1 MSRQSSSSVLSL
13 GSWGTGCVL
22 ALSLVSVLRAVP
34 QDPRPKT
41 QDSAPSR
48 IISLIPAVT
57 EMLFAI
63 GAGPQVV
70 GVSSYDTYPPEAS
83 TRPKVGALVDPDFER
98 ILTLKPD
105 LVVVYGTQADLITR
119 LGRVNIPIFNY
130 QHAGLADIT
139 TTIRTLGARVGRADE
154 ANSLAATI
162 ERDLEATRRRVA
174 GRPRPKTVLL
184 FGREPGS
191 LRSLYASGGYGF
203 MHDMLENAGGADIF
217 ADLKKQSV
225 QTSAEMLLS
234 RSPDVIIEVHPAGEW
249 TPARI
254 AAERQVWKGLPSLPA
269 VKTDRVYILA
279 DDRLNTPGPR
289 VAAAVRLLA
298 DILHPIA
305 RSRDALPLLDRQ
317 IAHRR

>member
-1 MSRQSSSSVLSL
+1 LSL

-22 ALSLVSVLRAVP
+22 ALLLVSVLRAVP

-63 GAGPQVV
+63 GAGPHVV

-119 LGRVNIPIFNY
+119 LGRVNIPLFHY
-130 QHAGLADIT
+130 QHAGLGDIT
-139 TTIRTLGARVGRADE
+139 TTIRTLGARVGRTSE

-162 ERDLEATRRRVA
+162 ERDLEATRLRVA

-203 MHDMLENAGGADIF
+203 MHDMLETAGGADIF

-225 QTSAEMLLS
+225 QTSAEMLLA

-249 TPARI
+249 TPGRI

-269 VKTDRVYILA
+269 VKNDRVYILA

-289 VAAAVRLLA
+289 VAEAVRLLA

-305 RSRDALPLLDRQ
+305 RSRDALPLLDRE

>member
-1 MSRQSSSSVLSL
+1 MSAVALRSWDWRL
-13 GSWGTGCVL
+13 GSWGLSCVL
-22 ALSLVSVLRAVP
+22 MLLLVLGFLQASP
-34 QDPRPKT
+34 QDTSPRS
-41 QDSAPSR
+41 QDRRPAR

-130 QHAGLADIT
+130 QHAGLADIA

-154 ANSLAATI
+154 ANRLAATI

-203 MHDMLENAGGADIF
+203 MHDMLETAGGADIF
-217 ADLKKQSV
+217 DDLKKQSV

-234 RSPDVIIEVHPAGEW
+234 RSPEVIIEVHPAGEW
-249 TPARI
+249 TSARI
-254 AAERQVWKGLPSLPA
+254 TAETRIWKGLPSLPA
-269 VKTDRVYILA
+269 VKNDRVYILA

-289 VAAAVRLLA
+289 VAEAVRLLA

-305 RSRDALPLLDRQ
+305 R
-317 IAHRR
+317 

>member
-1 MSRQSSSSVLSL
+1 MKKSHVRPWGLRL
-13 GSWGTGCVL
+13 GAWGAICGLLL
-22 ALSLVSVLRAVP
+22 ALVASLQAVG
-34 QDPRPKT
+34 QTPRPT
-41 QDSAPSR
+41 PQAQHPAR

-70 GVSSYDTYPPEAS
+70 GVSSYDTYPAEAA
-83 TRPKVGALVDPDFER
+83 TRPKVGALIDPDFER

-119 LGRVNIPIFNY
+119 LGRVNIPMFNY
-130 QHAGLADIT
+130 KHAGLADIT
-139 TTIRTLGARVGRADE
+139 ATIRALGARVGRAGD
-154 ANSLAATI
+154 ANRLAGAI
-162 ERDLEATRRRVA
+162 EQDLDATRQRVA

-184 FGREPGS
+184 FGREPRS

-203 MHDMLENAGGADIF
+203 MHDMLETAGGADIF
-217 ADLKKQSV
+217 SDMKTQSV
-225 QTSAEMLLS
+225 QTSAEMLLA
-234 RSPDVIIEVHPAGEW
+234 RSPEVIIEVHPAGEW

-269 VKTDRVYILA
+269 VRSDRIYILA

-289 VAAAVRLLA
+289 VAEAVRLLA
-298 DILHPIA
+298 DVLHPIA
-305 RSRDALPLLDRQ
+305 RR
-317 IAHRR
+317 

>member
-1 MSRQSSSSVLSL
+1 
-13 GSWGTGCVL
+13 
-22 ALSLVSVLRAVP
+22 
-34 QDPRPKT
+34 
-41 QDSAPSR
+41 
-48 IISLIPAVT
+48 
-57 EMLFAI
+57 MLFAI
-63 GAGPQVV
+63 GAGPQVI
-70 GVSSYDTYPPEAS
+70 GVSSYDIYPAEVA

-119 LGRVNIPIFNY
+119 LGRVNIPMFNY

-139 TTIRTLGARVGRADE
+139 STIRALGARVGRTDE
-154 ANSLAATI
+154 ANRAAAAI
-162 ERDLEATRRRVA
+162 ERDLEAIRSRVA

-203 MHDMLENAGGADIF
+203 MHDMLETAGGADIF
-217 ADLKKQSV
+217 ADMKKQSV
-225 QTSAEMLLS
+225 QTSAEMLLA
-234 RSPDVIIEVHPAGEW
+234 RSPEVIIEVHPAGEW

-254 AAERQVWKGLPSLPA
+254 ARERAVWKGLPSLPA
-269 VKTDRVYILA
+269 VKSDRIYILA

-305 RSRDALPLLDRQ
+305 RSPDALPSLDRP
-317 IAHRR
+317 IAHR

>member
-1 MSRQSSSSVLSL
+1 MLLFVLSFL
-13 GSWGTGCVL
+13 QAS
-22 ALSLVSVLRAVP
+22 P
-34 QDPRPKT
+34 QDPSPKSQDRRPV
-41 QDSAPSR
+41 R

-70 GVSSYDTYPPEAS
+70 GVSSYDTYPPEA
-83 TRPKVGALVDPDFER
+83 TTLPKVGALVDPDFER

-119 LGRVNIPIFNY
+119 LGRVNIPMFKY

-139 TTIRTLGARVGRADE
+139 TTIRTLGARVGRTNDAS
-154 ANSLAATI
+154 NLAATI
-162 ERDLEATRRRVA
+162 ERGLEATRRRVA
-174 GRPRPKTVLL
+174 GRPRPKTALL

-191 LRSLYASGGYGF
+191 LRSLFASGGYGF
-203 MHDMLENAGGADIF
+203 MHDMLETAGGADIF
-217 ADLKKQSV
+217 ADMKKQSV
-225 QTSAEMLLS
+225 QTSAEMLLA
-234 RSPDVIIEVHPAGEW
+234 RSPEVIIEVHPAGEW

-254 AAERQVWKGLPSLPA
+254 AAERKVWNGLPSLPA
-269 VKTDRVYILA
+269 VKSDRIYILA

-289 VAAAVRLLA
+289 VADAVRMLA

-305 RSRDALPLLDRQ
+305 RSPDALPSLHRP